1 MLASLWQ
8 TPSLRSLLLS
18 KFGYSGPEQ
27 TDNT

>member
-18 KFGYSGPEQ
+18 KFGYSGP
-27 TDNT
+27 DGDGS